1 MATKQYKMPAGNP
14 SALSRLADQ
23 QNWEFWHYLTYAAA
37 GQSALTF
44 FTAAPGSLTKED
56 YNFKAA
62 GALPAGMW
70 FVLQEY
76 AVDFIPGAAVL
87 PSTFGA
93 QTAAKFA
100 NDVYAAGHAGALEFV
115 YGNKTFCEVAP
126 LSRAPMDT
134 SMVGFA
140 AATDQT
146 TAAAASQ
153 TLLSYAQW
161 RGRPQRVADML
172 IEPQVNLQWN
182 MTWPNGVVAL
192 PSTVAGRIGVRM
204 KGVLGRL
211 VQ

>member
-1 MATKQYKMPAGNP
+1 MGTKQYMMPAGSP

-23 QNWEFWHYLTYAAA
+23 QNWEFWHYQTYAAA
-37 GQSALTF
+37 GQSNLTF
-44 FTAAPGSLTKED
+44 FTAAPGSLSLED
-56 YNFKAA
+56 YNFPGA
-62 GALPAGMW
+62 GAFPAGMS

-76 AVDFIPGAAVL
+76 MVDFTPGANVP
-87 PSTFGA
+87 PSAFGA
-93 QTAAKFA
+93 QTALKFA
-100 NDVYAAGHAGALEFV
+100 NDVYAAGKAGALELV
-115 YGNKTFCEVAP
+115 YGTKTFTQIAP

-134 SMVGFA
+134 SMAGFA
-140 AATDQT
+140 AAADQT

-172 IEPQVNLQWN
+172 IEPQVNFKWS

>member
-1 MATKQYKMPAGNP
+1 MATKQYQMPAGNQ

-23 QNWEFWHYLTYAAA
+23 QNWEFWHYQTYAAA
-37 GQSALTF
+37 GQGSLTF
-44 FTAAPGSLTKED
+44 FTAAPGSLSLED

-62 GALPAGMW
+62 GAFPAGMW

-76 AVDFIPGAAVL
+76 MVDFTPGAAVP
-87 PSTFGA
+87 PSAFGA
-93 QTAAKFA
+93 QTAARFA
-100 NDVYAAGHAGALEFV
+100 NDVYAAGRGGALEFV
-115 YGNKTFCEVAP
+115 YGNKTFCQVAP
-126 LSRAPMDT
+126 LARAPMDGGLN
-134 SMVGFA
+134 GFA
-140 AATDQT
+140 AAADQT

-153 TLLSYAQW
+153 TVLSYAQW

-172 IEPQVNLQWN
+172 IEPQVNLEWK
-182 MTWPNGVVAL
+182 MSWPNGAIAL